1 MNGIFGMLSL
11 LKDTALDR
19 ASRSYVDTC
28 MRSAE
33 SLLAVLNDIL
43 LYSKADAGAIQ
54 LENLPFNLNDIVE
67 DVLYIVSSSV
77 TTAQDIGTHMQIR
90 HACMW
95 LR

>member
-11 LKDTALDR
+11 LKDTQLDR
-19 ASRSYVDTC
+19 AGRSYVDTC

-54 LENLPFNLNDIVE
+54 KQF
-67 DVLYIVSSSV
+67 
-77 TTAQDIGTHMQIR
+77 
-90 HACMW
+90 
-95 LR
+95 